1 MPNLAPLFPL
11 ILVTH
16 VAFAVS
22 LFVASLLLPFT
33 RIAVGLIEFLMSAKP
48 VPR

>member
-11 ILVTH
+11 IQVTH

-22 LFVASLLLPFT
+22 QFVASMLLPFT

>member
-16 VAFAVS
+16 VAFAVY
-22 LFVASLLLPFT
+22 LFVASLLLPLT
-33 RIAVGLIEFLMSAKP
+33 WIAVGLIEFLMSAKP
-48 VPR
+48 VPW